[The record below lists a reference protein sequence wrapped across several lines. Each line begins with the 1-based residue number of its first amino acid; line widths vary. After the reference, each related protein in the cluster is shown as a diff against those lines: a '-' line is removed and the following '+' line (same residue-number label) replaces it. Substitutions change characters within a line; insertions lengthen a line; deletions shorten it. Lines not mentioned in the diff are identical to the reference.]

1 MESVMEEKKRRH
13 RRTAE
18 ERLADLERKR
28 LEALEKHKQMLEKI
42 EEEKRRLSNMGS
54 LRKMRVEQQRRFQN
68 AVLQLFPDCDYRHFI
83 AAIADMSEQKPDMGT
98 LAEKGEALLNAHG
111 KSRRGR
117 RPKASAN

>member
-68 AVLQLFPDCDYRHFI
+68 AVLQLFPDWDYRHFI
-83 AAIADMSEQKPDMGT
+83 AVIADMSEQKPDMEA